1 MLGNTGPFLSY
12 GHYSMKRELAYCF
25 AITFACYGLIRLEV
39 SQAITVICY
48 TGGCI
53 LHLTAL
59 SSQGTFRYPL
69 IYAFTFFC
77 RIFFIIGSVM
87 VEVVESIC
95 CCLILALPP
104 SPDTI
109 PAVLRPGPAEW
120 LPAPGHPVSVN
131 EFVPGFCAGF

>member
-1 MLGNTGPFLSY
+1 MLRNVGPFLSY
-12 GHYSMKRELAYCF
+12 GHYSMKRDLAYCF

-59 SSQGTFRYPL
+59 SSQGTFTYLL

-87 VEVVESIC
+87 VVVEESDC
-95 CCLILALPP
+95 CCLILVLPP
-104 SPDTI
+104 SPGTV
-109 PAVLRPGPAEW
+109 PVVLRPGRVAARPRA
-120 LPAPGHPVSVN
+120 LSLS
-131 EFVPGFCAGF
+131 